1 MPIPHLSHLLLAG
14 AMSAF
19 VAVPATTLAQSTP
32 FLTDREIELL
42 STELSGDRAFEHVRW
57 LSHWHR
63 DSGMEGFFK
72 AADYVVQAAKEAGL
86 VDVTFVEQKAESPN
100 YTARSAELW
109 LVEPIQV
116 KLADLGVH
124 AVHLADGSHDAD
136 VTAEVVWIG
145 NASPDALANVDVTG
159 KIVLTT
165 AQPPVALAN
174 AVYGKGALGIITY
187 TTSEGRNPLDVP
199 DQVAWTRMGVTPPQ
213 GKQGSFAF
221 VLPPRRGEMLRQL
234 LQSSGPQ
241 DVFATGRRTPG
252 GRAVVRATVDTE
264 IGTGP
269 GRTGFVE
276 AWIRGTTYPD
286 QQIVLTAHLQ
296 EEQGSANDD
305 GSGVASILE
314 IGRALTKLIASGKL
328 PRPKRDIR
336 FWWTDE
342 IYSEYRWFRDH
353 PDETERI
360 LANVHQDMVGANQ
373 AMGSRV
379 QHIILGPHSRTSYL
393 DALYESIAN
402 YLVATN
408 NAFLSASRQGGL
420 PRPHTRPIYST
431 RGTRQGYNARTV
443 PWFAASDHA
452 VFQDGPIGI
461 HAVATINWDDY
472 WIHSSDD
479 DLFQIDQTQLARN
492 AFLTGA
498 TALVLAYAD
507 AEDVP
512 LFARETYA
520 QGARRLA
527 TDLQV
532 AMTALADSSR
542 ALDAR
547 WADAAMLIEQ
557 GIQREVRALSSA
569 RVFSP
574 GGASRVV
581 DQLVTRT
588 RARETDL
595 LGALRAALDGRAA
608 PSLTTLERS
617 PAVAAARRKVPANA
631 GTLDEYFARR
641 DQVPPSP
648 GLHGLMRAE
657 VWNFVDG
664 RRSYYDIYK
673 AVRAEALAAGSWYY
687 GTVSLDDVSAL
698 LDAAVQ
704 ARVLTLR

>member
-1 MPIPHLSHLLLAG
+1 MHGRSVGRRLLA
-14 AMSAF
+14 ASILLAAPSA
-19 VAVPATTLAQSTP
+19 ALAQSTP
-32 FLTDREIELL
+32 FLSDREIEML
-42 STELSGDRAFEHVRW
+42 STELSGDRAFEHVRR

-63 DSGMEGFFK
+63 DSGMEGYFK
-72 AADYVVQAAKEAGL
+72 AAEYVVQAAKDAGL
-86 VDVTFVEQKAESPN
+86 VDVKFIEQRAEAPN
-100 YTARSAELW
+100 YTARVGELW
-109 LVEPIQV
+109 LTEPVRV
-116 KLADLGVH
+116 KLADIGVH

-136 VTAEVVWIG
+136 VTAEVIFVG
-145 NASPDALANVDVTG
+145 DASATSLANLDVAG

-165 AQPPVALAN
+165 AQPGIALNN
-174 AVYGKGALGIITY
+174 AVYAKGALGVITY
-187 TTSEGRNPLDVP
+187 TTSEGRNPLDFP
-199 DQVAWTRMGVTPPQ
+199 DQVAWTRIAVAPPE
-213 GKQGSFAF
+213 GKKGSFAF

-234 LQSSGPQ
+234 LATNGMQ
-241 DVFATGRRTPG
+241 DIFATGRRTPG
-252 GRAVVRATVDTE
+252 GRAVVQAKVETD
-264 IGTGP
+264 ISDAP

-276 AWIRGTTYPD
+276 AWIRGTTYPN

-314 IGRALTKLIASGKL
+314 IGRTLAKLISSGSL
-328 PRPKRDIR
+328 PPPKRDIR

-353 PDETERI
+353 PDETKRI

-379 QHIILGPHSRTSYL
+379 QHIILAPHSRTSYL
-393 DALYESIAN
+393 DAVYESIAN
-402 YLVATN
+402 YLVLTN
-408 NAFLSASRQGGL
+408 NGFLSASRQGGY
-420 PRPHTRPIYST
+420 PRPYTKPIYST

-452 VFQDGPIGI
+452 VFQDGPIGL

-479 DLFQIDQTQLARN
+479 DLFQIDQTQIARN

-507 AEDVP
+507 ADDIP

-520 QGARRLA
+520 QGSRRLA

-532 AMTALADSSR
+532 AMTALADTTRPLGS
-542 ALDAR
+542 R

-557 GIQREVRALSSA
+557 GIQREVRALNSV
-569 RVFSP
+569 RVFARS
-574 GGASRVV
+574 GTSRPV
-581 DQLVTRT
+581 DELVTRT
-588 RARETDL
+588 RAREAEL
-595 LGALRAALDGRAA
+595 MAVLRASLPGVAA

-617 PAVAAARRKVPANA
+617 AEIAAAKRKVPVNA
-631 GTLDEYFARR
+631 GTLDEYFTRR
-641 DQVPPSP
+641 DGVPPSP
-648 GLHGLMRAE
+648 ALHGLMRAE

-673 AVRAEALAAGSWYY
+673 AVRAEALVAGSWYY
-687 GTVSLDDVSAL
+687 GTVSLGDVVSL
-698 LDAAVQ
+698 LDAAVE
-704 ARVLTLR
+704 AKVLTLR